1 MSETNYPRV
10 AARAKAMIIDSIV
23 LIILIVTANQVLAG
37 FDVVPD
43 YVRMG
48 VFVLVFFLYDPI
60 FTSLFG
66 CTIGHLVIGIRVK
79 RESNPDKNLL
89 FPLAIVRYAIKL
101 GLGMV
106 SLFTVMSDSKG
117 KAIHDMVV
125 GSVVIYAE

>member
-23 LIILIVTANQVLAG
+23 LIILIVTATQVLAG

-125 GSVVIYAE
+125 GSVVIYAK

>member
-23 LIILIVTANQVLAG
+23 LIILIVTATQLLAG

>member
-23 LIILIVTANQVLAG
+23 LIILIVTATQVLAG

>member
-10 AARAKAMIIDSIV
+10 AAWAKAMIIDSIV
-23 LIILIVTANQVLAG
+23 LIILIVTATQVLAG